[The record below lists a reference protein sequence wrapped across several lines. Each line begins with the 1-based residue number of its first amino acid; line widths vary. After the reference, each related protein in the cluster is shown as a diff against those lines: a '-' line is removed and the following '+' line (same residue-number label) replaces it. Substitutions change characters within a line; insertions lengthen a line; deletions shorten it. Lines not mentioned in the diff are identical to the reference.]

1 MKKYLQHLTCLFSA
15 TIIFVS
21 GTFAQETTTTTTTTM
36 PSVIVNPPL
45 FKGIEGYR
53 TWSFGISAG
62 AMAPFSAF
70 GGNNDFSNWQASLG
84 YGVYIKKQI
93 SHVFGIQLDAQRGT
107 LKANNS
113 KLWAGLPPVSP
124 YASYKTDLHYVLSLS
139 TVATLGNINWSA
151 LHTAIQPYVSIGAGV
166 LNYNTTL
173 LTKTGTSVNFKP
185 IESVST
191 FYVPI
196 GLGIK
201 ANISQSVNFDLG
213 YTMGYADGDDLDGY
227 FKDPYLKD
235 KFSYAHAGLEF
246 ALGNPKK
253 PQLARHNPPAQLSMD
268 LTDANNALKAELA
281 ASEARN
287 KQRIDELNRLKMD
300 TDGDGV
306 SDYFDKC
313 PNTPTGVKVDGG
325 GCPLPV
331 APMPVKDT
339 VVKIEKSTTYI
350 ITPED
355 QMIVTDTFRNLEF
368 EFGKSTIR
376 KRSLPYLDRLAALLI
391 KKGFSLKLAG
401 HTDYVGSDAANM
413 ILSKD
418 RAESVKSYLV
428 SQGANSSRIEAVGY
442 GETQPIATNKT
453 DAGRQKNRR
462 VEMTIY

>member
-1 MKKYLQHLTCLFSA
+1 MKKYLQHLTCLFLA
-15 TIIFVS
+15 TLIFVS
-21 GTFAQETTTTTTTTM
+21 GTFAQEKTTTTTM
-36 PSVIVNPPL
+36 PAVLVNPPL
-45 FKGIEGYR
+45 FKGIEGFR

-70 GGNNDFSNWQASLG
+70 GGRNDFSNWQASLG

-107 LKANNS
+107 LKANND
-113 KLWAGLPPVSP
+113 KLWAGAPPISP

-213 YTMGYADGDDLDGY
+213 YTIGYADGSNLDGY
-227 FKDPYLKD
+227 FRDPLHND

-246 ALGNPKK
+246 ALGNSKK
-253 PQLARHNPPAQLSMD
+253 PQLARHNAPAQLSMD
-268 LTDANNALKAELA
+268 MVDANNALKAELA

-331 APMPVKDT
+331 PVAPMPVRDT

-401 HTDYVGSDAANM
+401 HTDFVGSDAANM

-428 SQGANSSRIEAVGY
+428 SQGSNSSRIEAVGY
-442 GETQPIATNKT
+442 GETQPIASNKT